1 MGKFRYISGF
11 LLVILTQCLLF
22 VPRVSA
28 STDPIGLWSSDAQLT
43 QKTANHQTLGFNNYL
58 INFGGSTLDDFSL
71 VEKLDTSTSGPWNNA
86 SVNLPQNMYWHSMT
100 FNNDKVYL
108 LGGTQYP
115 PQTSKNFTYAGA
127 IDANG
132 NINTWSPATVLP
144 QRLSKGAA
152 TIVGNYIYYSGGWT
166 DNENAGSASKK
177 VYYAPISSD
186 GSLGSWNTTTDLP
199 DVLWDHGMISYGDYI
214 YVVGGKNSSGETS
227 QVIRAKSNSDGSL
240 STWTNMPSLP
250 SSTRAFGYTI
260 VDNYIFVVGG
270 YNGSF
275 LNTVYYTTIDLNGQM
290 TNWSTSSNS
299 LPIQHASGSLA
310 ASNGYL
316 YLIGGWISGYGYS
329 EKVYK
334 TKLNFILPT
343 PTPTP
348 LTPVIFL
355 PGLGG
360 SWNYEAM
367 VHNATVSDTD
377 WKLTPFVTVYD
388 GLIETLKNSG
398 YSQGTNFWVYY
409 YDWRKNIADT
419 ASNLSNFID
428 SKSLTKVSLIGHSQG
443 GLVARAYAQ
452 NNLGKVDKL
461 ITIASPHAG
470 ALSAYRIWGGADFS
484 ELPSWQN
491 LLIKLYLKINRGS
504 YNNDVAT
511 IQNKFPNFRN
521 ILPTFEYFT
530 SGTGPKSN
538 FLNTLTNNSLHT
550 ISGTSLNTPRNYV
563 VTTRTNFDA
572 LLGKWVEGKPN
583 SIQNASGDG
592 TVLATSSQ
600 VSGEIENLSES
611 GQDHQQIVSNTT
623 TLSKIQNL
631 LGISGSISTSSQA
644 NLDNA
649 VLTTI
654 ASPAN
659 FSIKRPD
666 GTIVYPQD
674 NLILT
679 LNPTNN
685 YQVSVTPQGTGGNY
699 TVYSSSFWNPISGN
713 ISSGTNTH
721 SLVTISPIT
730 NALTHITSVYNI
742 LTNII
747 QKQDALRIKSYIN
760 DFNSTAANTKSG
772 FDTRAI
778 RLFGAIDLL
787 ITKAKN
793 TTVTE
798 NLRFIKS
805 DIEQLR
811 ISRFGN

>member
-1 MGKFRYISGF
+1 
-11 LLVILTQCLLF
+11 
-22 VPRVSA
+22 
-28 STDPIGLWSSDAQLT
+28 
-43 QKTANHQTLGFNNYL
+43 
-58 INFGGSTLDDFSL
+58 
-71 VEKLDTSTSGPWNNA
+71 NA
-86 SVNLPQNMYWHSMT
+86 
-100 FNNDKVYL
+100 
-108 LGGTQYP
+108 
-115 PQTSKNFTYAGA
+115 
-127 IDANG
+127 
-132 NINTWSPATVLP
+132 
-144 QRLSKGAA
+144 
-152 TIVGNYIYYSGGWT
+152 
-166 DNENAGSASKK
+166 
-177 VYYAPISSD
+177 D

-214 YVVGGKNSSGETS
+214 YVVGGKNSSGEIS

-310 ASNGYL
+310 AANGYL

-334 TKLNFILPT
+334 AKLNFILPT

-348 LTPVIFL
+348 LTPIIFL

-367 VHNATVSDTD
+367 VHNATVSDID

-388 GLIETLKNSG
+388 GLISTLKNSG
-398 YSQGTNFWVYY
+398 YSENTNFWVYY
-409 YDWRKNIADT
+409 YDWRKNISDT
-419 ASNLSNFID
+419 ASSLSNFIN

-452 NNLGKVDKL
+452 NNPSKVDKL
-461 ITIASPHAG
+461 ITIASPHSG
-470 ALSAYRIWGGADFS
+470 ALSAYRIWEGADFS
-484 ELPSWQN
+484 ELPGWQN
-491 LLIKLYLKINRGS
+491 LLIKLYLKVNRGS
-504 YNNDVAT
+504 YNNDVST
-511 IQNKFPNFRN
+511 IQNKFPNLGN
-521 ILPTFEYFT
+521 ILPTFEYFI
-530 SGTGPKSN
+530 SGTSPKSN
-538 FLNTLTNNSLHT
+538 YLDTLTNNSLYT
-550 ISGTSLNTPRNYV
+550 ISGTNLSTPRNYV
-563 VTTRTNFDA
+563 ISTRSSFDS
-572 LLGKWVEGKPN
+572 LLGKWIDGKPS

-592 TVLATSSQ
+592 TVLASSSQ
-600 VSGEIENLSES
+600 VPGEIENLSES
-611 GQDHQQIVSNTT
+611 GEDHQQIVSNTT
-623 TLSKIQNL
+623 TLAKIQNI
-631 LGISGSISTSSQA
+631 LGVSGTIATSTQT

-654 ASPAN
+654 ASSAN
-659 FSIKRPD
+659 FSIRKPD

-685 YQVSVTPQGTGGNY
+685 YQVLVTPIGPGGNY
-699 TVYSSSFWNPISGN
+699 TVYSSSFWDPITGN
-713 ISSGTNTH
+713 ISSGINTH
-721 SLVTISPIT
+721 NLNTIPPIT
-730 NALTHITSVYNI
+730 SALTHITNVYNA

-747 QKQDALRIKSYIN
+747 QRQDALRIKSYIN
-760 DFNSTAANTKSG
+760 DFNSAAANTKSG
-772 FDTRAI
+772 FDVRAT

-798 NLRFIKS
+798 NLRLIKS

-811 ISRFGN
+811 INRFGN